1 MILLM
6 MIRITMGSKILKTTM
21 MTMMELLIIKTV
33 IRMEMVFQMIK
44 MKTKMKVKVLTT
56 LRKNSNLE
64 KNLM

>member
-64 KNLM
+64 NNLM